1 MSSDSNDTAA
11 AHDEAEMLPDESDV
25 IAERAPDLDE
35 MDDDEFLSVD
45 ELRDQLEPDQ
55 E

>member
-1 MSSDSNDTAA
+1 MSSDSDGSTSAQR
-11 AHDEAEMLPDESDV
+11 ESEMLPDEKAV
-25 IAERAPDLDE
+25 IAERASDLDE

-45 ELRDQLEPDQ
+45 KLRDQLDLTQ